1 MALSFKSVSLTIS
14 LALLSVSCVTSSTEH
29 IDEGRLELFEQRTYA
44 WVDEPLA
51 GPDGSTRED
60 LTELTL
66 EARSLLTTALA
77 ERGFKGVREG
87 DAAVL
92 MALRLDV
99 TEETRA
105 LDPYFAQDQVERYE
119 TGHLSLAAFAP
130 ITYDEIWRARSE
142 VKLRTTAQGLGTL
155 RVRWKELDEERSWQ
169 LDGLVSAV
177 VERLP

>member
-105 LDPYFAQDQVERYE
+105 LDPYFA
-119 TGHLSLAAFAP
+119 
-130 ITYDEIWRARSE
+130 
-142 VKLRTTAQGLGTL
+142 
-155 RVRWKELDEERSWQ
+155 
-169 LDGLVSAV
+169 
-177 VERLP
+177 